1 MKKIYK
7 SRHTYALGVC
17 LTYKSHQN
25 YYLLNKQ
32 LLKKFFRN
40 QCNSEE
46 LEQVYDWF
54 KTKEGA
60 EYLEMKLE
68 QDMHH
73 YAEEENLLLFPDVP
87 TDRMLQNIR
96 KKRSKSINKQ
106 DDFKWIIRAAVVLL
120 FFTILGGSYLIL
132 QHSNPVSE
140 QTAKQVYKTI
150 STQEDQHRLMTL
162 SDGTQIRLN
171 SNSSIVLP
179 EVFSD
184 NVREVRL
191 KGEAWFQVAEDSSKP
206 FIIQADKAQVR
217 VLGTEFNVKVDTLAR
232 NVQVAVTEGKVSL
245 NNVNR
250 SENRA
255 ILTKDTFAL
264 YNLQNDEILIEQAP
278 VINYLSWINGRLTFY
293 NDPLWQ
299 VNRFLERK
307 YNVRIRYDQQHIGKL
322 ALSLDVAAKD
332 LESILDIIANTL
344 NLQFSYNPDRN
355 DVLWTKPNNPINS

>member
-1 MKKIYK
+1 M
-7 SRHTYALGVC
+7 
-17 LTYKSHQN
+17 
-25 YYLLNKQ
+25 LNRQ

-40 QCNSEE
+40 QCNPEE

-54 KTKEGA
+54 QTKEGA
-60 EYLEMKLE
+60 EYLDKKLE
-68 QDMHH
+68 RDMHH

-87 TDRMLQNIR
+87 TDQMLQKIR
-96 KKRSKSINKQ
+96 KKRSQCSNQQ
-106 DDFKWIIRAAVVLL
+106 DKYKWIVRTAVALLIFSVL
-120 FFTILGGSYLIL
+120 GSSYLIL
-132 QHSNPVSE
+132 QFTNPVDE
-140 QTAKQVYKTI
+140 QITKQEFRTI
-150 STQEDQHRLMTL
+150 STQEDQHRLITL
-162 SDGTQIRLN
+162 SEGTQIRMN

-184 NVREVRL
+184 DLREVHL

-206 FIIQADKAQVR
+206 FVIRADKAQIR

-264 YNLQNDEILIEQAP
+264 YNLENDEILIEQAP

-307 YNVRIRYDQQHIGKL
+307 YNVRIRYDQQHLAHL

-344 NLQFSYNPDRN
+344 NLQFSYNPDEN
-355 DVLWTKPNNPINS
+355 DVLWTKTNKPINS